1 MMMEFKHGQAFQHLE
16 KGQHLERLGRMDEAM
31 VEFKRAVE
39 ADPSVASAHIAL
51 GHHYQRKGLI
61 TKASD
66 EFRIAALLAGDY
78 ESYFNLGRA
87 LSELERFP
95 EAEEA
100 FRRCM
105 LTERDDPGARYE
117 LAFVECAQGRY
128 ADGLAGFQALAKEYP
143 DDWELELAMAN
154 CYMGMQD
161 HASAEQHLRHALVNA
176 PATADASAVRE
187 ALWVSLR
194 HLEFPAGTAD
204 SVKDRLYAEH
214 GIVALGSGQDS
225 GLNVPLYEDH
235 AFTYRD
241 IAVSLCRMLAL
252 MHEYGW
258 QPTALVGLD
267 KDSQPIAMAVSH
279 LLEVPVLRV
288 DELRSG
294 DFALVVM
301 AQVRQPELCEV
312 TLEHMPGQHLS
323 FSLAMLPDPA
333 PGSVVDLI
341 GAPCTGTIVLPWERP
356 RRRSARVAA
365 ASLLRALA
373 IVPED
378 ENLAEQMAYYTE
390 KHKVLRFLDMSGE
403 APPPRPV

>member
-1 MMMEFKHGQAFQHLE
+1 MMEFKHGQAFQHLE

-39 ADPSVASAHIAL
+39 ADPSVASAHNAL
-51 GHHYQRKGLI
+51 GHHYQRKGLL

-87 LSELERFP
+87 LSDLERFP

-100 FRRCM
+100 FRRSM
-105 LTERDDPGARYE
+105 LAERNDPGARYE

-128 ADGLAGFQALAKEYP
+128 AEGLKGFQALATEYP

-161 HASAEQHLRHALVNA
+161 YGCAEGHLRHALLSA

-194 HLEFPAGTAD
+194 HLEFSAGSAE
-204 SVKDRLYAEH
+204 SPKDRLYAEH
-214 GIVALGSGQDS
+214 GIVALGSGRDT

-235 AFTYRD
+235 TFTYRD
-241 IAVSLCRMLAL
+241 LAVSLCRLLAL
-252 MHEYGW
+252 MREYGW

-267 KDSQPIAMAVSH
+267 KDSQPIAMAASH
-279 LLEVPVLRV
+279 LLQVPVLRV
-288 DELRSG
+288 DELRSS

-301 AQVRQPELCEV
+301 AQCRRPELCEV

-323 FSLAMLPDPA
+323 FALAMLPEPA
-333 PGSVVDLI
+333 PGSLVDVI
-341 GAPCTGTIVLPWERP
+341 GVPCAGPIVLPWERP

-373 IVPED
+373 VAPED
-378 ENLAEQMAYYTE
+378 DNLAEQMAYYTD
-390 KHKVLRFLDMSGE
+390 KHKLLRFLDMSGE
-403 APPPRPV
+403 LPPPRPA